1 MNNQNTT
8 MEHFPATTR
17 LMRLKEVIQ
26 VTGMSRSS
34 IYCRIN
40 EGEFPPA
47 VSLGKRSVA
56 WVEEEVQ
63 SWITSKIR
71 KRNNA
76 IV

>member
-1 MNNQNTT
+1 MNNQITT
-8 MEHFPATTR
+8 IEHLPATSR

-40 EGEFPPA
+40 EGKFPAA
-47 VSLGKRSVA
+47 VSLGERSVA

-63 SWITSKIR
+63 GWITSKIR
-71 KRNNA
+71 KRNDSIA
-76 IV
+76 